1 MPSFPNPAQLAR
13 MARDQAEALAALPG
27 AMLSLTRAVSRLD
40 STLGEARDAIARLQ
54 HLGERLEG
62 ILDEV
67 EQPIR
72 DLGPGIKRV
81 GAVLDDPIVSEIPDT
96 VRRLREDVLPLIAT
110 LRGTSDMFDRF
121 AGRGLLSGRRR
132 PDPTATAPVN
142 PAGPVNPPPARQLP
156 EAAGDEQ

>member
-40 STLGEARDAIARLQ
+40 ATLGEARDAIAKLQ
-54 HLGERLEG
+54 HLGDRLEG

-81 GAVLDDPIVSEIPDT
+81 GKVLDDPVVSEIPDT
-96 VRRLREDVLPLIAT
+96 VRRLREDVLPVLAT

-132 PDPTATAPVN
+132 PDPPATAPVN
-142 PAGPVNPPPARQLP
+142 PPPPRQLP

>member
-54 HLGERLEG
+54 RLGERLEG

-81 GAVLDDPIVSEIPDT
+81 GAMLDDPIVSEIPDT
-96 VRRLREDVLPLIAT
+96 VRRLRDDVLPVIAT

-132 PDPTATAPVN
+132 PDPPATA
-142 PAGPVNPPPARQLP
+142 PVNPPPARQLP
-156 EAAGDEQ
+156 ENLADAAGDEQ